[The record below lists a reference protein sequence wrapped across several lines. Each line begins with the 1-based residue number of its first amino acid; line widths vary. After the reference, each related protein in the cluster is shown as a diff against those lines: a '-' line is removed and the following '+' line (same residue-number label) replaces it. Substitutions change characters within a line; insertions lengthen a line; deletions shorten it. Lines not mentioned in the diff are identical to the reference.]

1 MISFGIDE
9 LIHQNPTWKTKS
21 IGLVTS
27 NAATTNTGILS
38 RTALVQAGFN
48 IVLLFS
54 PEHGITATAPDGEA
68 QQNSMDPITGI
79 PVVSLY
85 GSKRMPTP
93 QDLENIDIVLFD
105 IPDIGA
111 RFYTYLWTLTY
122 VLEAC
127 ALNKKECIVLDRPN
141 PVSGN
146 FDAAEGP
153 FMDDTTSSFIGRWNI
168 PIKHSCTLGELA
180 LYFNGTKN
188 IDANL
193 TVIPV
198 KNWDRDSFVSAWGI
212 NFVPTSPAIRNP
224 NSMLLYPGLCLLE
237 ATNISEGR
245 GSDYSF
251 ETAAAPWLQTSEIVS
266 FINQSFGDEIKATSI
281 SFTPTSGKYINTLC
295 KGIHFEVIDPAY
307 YKPVFFGLLLVY
319 MIRAKH
325 PQAFLWAPYKTAV
338 NPSGENHLDKL
349 LGINNAQNLFEL
361 PLPQFIANC
370 TKLTHCA
377 GWQEQ
382 VEPYLRYSF

>member
-9 LIHQNPTWKTKS
+9 IIHQNPAWKTKAL
-21 IGLVTS
+21 GLVTS
-27 NAATTNTGILS
+27 DAATTNTGILS
-38 RTALVQAGFN
+38 RTALLQAGFN

-54 PEHGITATAPDGEA
+54 PEHGISAKAPDGEA
-68 QQNSMDPITGI
+68 QQNGIDEITGLPI
-79 PVVSLY
+79 ISLY
-85 GSKRMPTP
+85 GNKSMPTA

-127 ALNKKECIVLDRPN
+127 AIHKKELIVLDRPN

-153 FMDDTTSSFIGRWNI
+153 FLEESSSSFIGRWNI

-180 LYFNGTKN
+180 LYFNNTKN
-188 IDANL
+188 IDASL
-193 TVIPV
+193 TVVTV
-198 KNWDRDSFVSAWGI
+198 KNWDRDDLATDWGT
-212 NFVPTSPAIRNP
+212 NFVATSPAIQSL

-245 GSDYSF
+245 GSQYSF
-251 ETAAAPWLQTSEIVS
+251 ETAAAPWLQTNEIIG
-266 FINQSFGDEIKATSI
+266 FINQSFGDEIKASGI
-281 SFTPTSGKYINTLC
+281 SFTPISGKYANTLC
-295 KGIHFEVIDPAY
+295 KGIHFEVIDPVY
-307 YKPVFFGLLLVY
+307 FKPVFFGLLLVY

-325 PQAFLWAPYKTAV
+325 PQAFVWAPYKTAV
-338 NPSGENHLDKL
+338 NPTGENHLDKL
-349 LGINNAQNLFEL
+349 LGINNAQNLFDL

-370 TKLTHCA
+370 TKLTHCS

-382 VEPYLRYSF
+382 MIPYLLY

>member
-21 IGLVTS
+21 NGLVTS

-38 RTALVQAGFN
+38 RIALVQAGFN

-146 FDAAEGP
+146 FERP
-153 FMDDTTSSFIGRWNI
+153 R
-168 PIKHSCTLGELA
+168 
-180 LYFNGTKN
+180 
-188 IDANL
+188 
-193 TVIPV
+193 IPV
-198 KNWDRDSFVSAWGI
+198 DHPSIKSAY
-212 NFVPTSPAIRNP
+212 FRFS
-224 NSMLLYPGLCLLE
+224 
-237 ATNISEGR
+237 
-245 GSDYSF
+245 
-251 ETAAAPWLQTSEIVS
+251 
-266 FINQSFGDEIKATSI
+266 
-281 SFTPTSGKYINTLC
+281 
-295 KGIHFEVIDPAY
+295 
-307 YKPVFFGLLLVY
+307 
-319 MIRAKH
+319 
-325 PQAFLWAPYKTAV
+325 
-338 NPSGENHLDKL
+338 
-349 LGINNAQNLFEL
+349 
-361 PLPQFIANC
+361 
-370 TKLTHCA
+370 
-377 GWQEQ
+377 
-382 VEPYLRYSF
+382 

>member
-9 LIHQNPTWKTKS
+9 ILIQNPAWKTKR

-27 NAATTNTGILS
+27 DAATTNTGILS
-38 RTALVQAGFN
+38 RTALLNAGFN

-54 PEHGITATAPDGEA
+54 PEHGISAKAPDGEA
-68 QQNSMDPITGI
+68 QQNGIDEITGLPI
-79 PVVSLY
+79 ISLY
-85 GSKRMPTP
+85 GNKSMPTA

-111 RFYTYLWTLTY
+111 RFYTYLWTLTS

-127 ALNKKECIVLDRPN
+127 ASNHKQLIVLDRPN

-146 FDAAEGP
+146 FDSSEGP
-153 FMDDTTSSFIGRWNI
+153 FLVDESSSFIGRWNI
-168 PIKHSCTLGELA
+168 PIKHSSTLGELA
-180 LYFNGTKN
+180 LYFNSTKN
-188 IDANL
+188 IGASL
-193 TVIPV
+193 TVVTV
-198 KNWDRDSFVSAWGI
+198 KNWDRDTFVTNWET
-212 NFVPTSPAIRNP
+212 NFVPTSPAIQNP

-245 GSDYSF
+245 GSQYSF
-251 ETAAAPWLQTSEIVS
+251 ETAAAPWMQTSEIIG
-266 FINQSFGDEIKATSI
+266 FINQSFGDEIKASAIT
-281 SFTPTSGKYINTLC
+281 FTPTSGKYINTLC

-307 YKPVFFGLLLVY
+307 CKPVFFGLLLLY
-319 MIRAKH
+319 IIRAKH
-325 PQAFLWAPYKTAV
+325 PEAFLWAPYKTAV

-349 LGINNAQNLFEL
+349 LGINNAQKLFEL

-377 GWQEQ
+377 GWPEQ
-382 VEPYLRYSF
+382 MIPYLLY

>member
-9 LIHQNPTWKTKS
+9 IIHQNPAWKTKR

-27 NAATTNTGILS
+27 DAATTNTGILS

-48 IVLLFS
+48 IECLFS
-54 PEHGITATAPDGEA
+54 PEHGISAKAPDGEA
-68 QQNSMDPITGI
+68 QQNGMDEITGLPI
-79 PVVSLY
+79 ISLY
-85 GSKRMPTP
+85 GNKYMPTA

-146 FDAAEGP
+146 FDSSEGP
-153 FMDDTTSSFIGRWNI
+153 FLEEESSSFIGRWNI
-168 PIKHSCTLGELA
+168 PIKHSATLGELA
-180 LYFNGTKN
+180 LYFNSTKN
-188 IDANL
+188 IGASL
-193 TVIPV
+193 TVVTV
-198 KNWDRDSFVSAWGI
+198 KNWDRDTFVTNWET
-212 NFVPTSPAIRNP
+212 NFVPTSPAIQNP

-245 GSDYSF
+245 GSQYSF
-251 ETAAAPWLQTSEIVS
+251 ETAAAPWLQTTEITS
-266 FINQSFGDEIKATSI
+266 FINQSFGDEIKASNI

-295 KGIHFEVIDPAY
+295 KGIHFEVIDPVY

-319 MIRAKH
+319 LIRAKH

-349 LGINNAQNLFEL
+349 LGINNAQKLFEL

-377 GWQEQ
+377 GWPEQ
-382 VEPYLRYSF
+382 MIPYLLY

>member
-9 LIHQNPTWKTKS
+9 IIHQNPSWKTKR

-27 NAATTNTGILS
+27 NAATTNNGALS
-38 RTALVQAGFN
+38 RTALLQAGFT
-48 IVLLFS
+48 IVCLFS

-68 QQNSMDPITGI
+68 QQNSMDPITGL

-85 GSKRMPTP
+85 GPRCMPTT
-93 QDLENIDIVLFD
+93 QDLENIEIVLFD

-127 ALNKKECIVLDRPN
+127 ANNQKECIVLDRPN

-153 FMDDTTSSFIGRWNI
+153 FLEGTTSSFIGRWNI
-168 PIKHSCTLGELA
+168 PIKHSSTLGELA
-180 LYFNGTKN
+180 LYFNGTKKMG
-188 IDANL
+188 ANL
-193 TVIPV
+193 IVIPV
-198 KNWDRDSFVSAWGI
+198 KNWDRDSFVSAWGTD
-212 NFVPTSPAIRNP
+212 FVPTSPAIQNP

-245 GSDYSF
+245 GSQYSF
-251 ETAAAPWLQTSEIVS
+251 ESAAAPWMQTNEITS
-266 FINQSFGDEIKATSI
+266 FINQSFGDEIKASGI
-281 SFTPTSGKYINTLC
+281 SFTPTSGKYANTLC

-307 YKPVFFGLLLVY
+307 CKPVFFGLLLLHI
-319 MIRAKH
+319 IRAKH
-325 PQAFLWAPYKTAV
+325 PQHFLWEPYKTAV
-338 NPSGENHLDKL
+338 NPNGENHLDKL
-349 LGINNAQNLFEL
+349 LGINNAQKLFDL
-361 PLPQFIANC
+361 PLPQFVATC
-370 TKLTHCA
+370 TKITHTPN
-377 GWQEQ
+377 WQEQ
-382 VEPYLRYSF
+382 MIPYLLY

>member
-9 LIHQNPTWKTKS
+9 IIHQNPAWKTKQ

-27 NAATTNTGILS
+27 DAATTNMGILS
-38 RTALVQAGFN
+38 RTALIQAGFN
-48 IVLLFS
+48 IVCLFS
-54 PEHGITATAPDGEA
+54 PEHGISAKAPDGEA
-68 QQNSMDPITGI
+68 QQNGIDEITGLPI
-79 PVVSLY
+79 ISLY
-85 GSKRMPTP
+85 GNKYMPSA

-127 ALNKKECIVLDRPN
+127 ALYHKQLIVLDRPN

-180 LYFNGTKN
+180 LYFNSIKN
-188 IDANL
+188 IGASL
-193 TVIPV
+193 TVVTV
-198 KNWDRDSFVSAWGI
+198 KNWDRDSFVTNWKT
-212 NFVPTSPAIRNP
+212 NFVPTSPAIQNS

-237 ATNISEGR
+237 ATNVSEGR
-245 GSDYSF
+245 GSQYSF
-251 ETAAAPWLQTSEIVS
+251 ECVAAPWLQTNEIVS
-266 FINQSFGDEIKATSI
+266 FINQSFSDEIKAHSI
-281 SFTPTSGKYINTLC
+281 SFTPTSGKYAHTVC
-295 KGIHFEVIDPAY
+295 KGIHFELIDPVY
-307 YKPVFFGLLLVY
+307 FKPVFFGLLVVY

-325 PQAFLWAPYKTAV
+325 PQHFLWAPYKTAV
-338 NPSGENHLDKL
+338 NPSGEDHLSKL
-349 LGINNAQNLFEL
+349 LGINDAPHLFEL
-361 PLPQFIANC
+361 ALPQFIARC
-370 TKLTHCA
+370 IKLTHCP
-377 GWQEQ
+377 GWQE
-382 VEPYLRYSF
+382 EIESYLRY

>member
-9 LIHQNPTWKTKS
+9 IIHQNPSWKTKR

-27 NAATTNTGILS
+27 NAATTNNGALS
-38 RTALVQAGFN
+38 RTALLQAGFT
-48 IVLLFS
+48 IVCLFS

-68 QQNSMDPITGI
+68 QQNSMDPITGL

-85 GSKRMPTP
+85 GPRCMPTT
-93 QDLENIDIVLFD
+93 QDLENIEIVLFD

-127 ALNKKECIVLDRPN
+127 ANNQKECIVLDRPN

-153 FMDDTTSSFIGRWNI
+153 FLEDTTSSFIGRWNI
-168 PIKHSCTLGELA
+168 PIKHSSTLGELA
-180 LYFNGTKN
+180 LYFNGTKKMG
-188 IDANL
+188 ANL
-193 TVIPV
+193 IVIPV
-198 KNWDRDSFVSAWGI
+198 KNWDRDSFVSAWGTD
-212 NFVPTSPAIRNP
+212 FVPTSPAIQNH

-245 GSDYSF
+245 GSQYSF
-251 ETAAAPWLQTSEIVS
+251 ETAAAPWMQTNEITS
-266 FINQSFGDEIKATSI
+266 FINQSFGDEIKASGI
-281 SFTPTSGKYINTLC
+281 SFTPTSGKYANTLC

-307 YKPVFFGLLLVY
+307 YKPVFFGLLLLHI
-319 MIRAKH
+319 IRAKH
-325 PQAFLWAPYKTAV
+325 PQHFLWEPYKTAV
-338 NPSGENHLDKL
+338 NPNGENHLDKL
-349 LGINNAQNLFEL
+349 LGINNAQKLFDL
-361 PLPQFIANC
+361 PLPQFVATC
-370 TKLTHCA
+370 TKITHTPN
-377 GWQEQ
+377 WQEQ
-382 VEPYLRYSF
+382 MIPYLLY

>member
-1 MISFGIDE
+1 MICFGVDE
-9 LIHQNPTWKTKS
+9 IILQNPAWKTKAL
-21 IGLVTS
+21 GLVTS
-27 NAATTNTGILS
+27 DAATTNTGILS
-38 RTALVQAGFN
+38 RTALLNAGFN

-54 PEHGITATAPDGEA
+54 PEHGISAKAPDGEA
-68 QQNSMDPITGI
+68 QQNGIDKITGLPI
-79 PVVSLY
+79 ISLY
-85 GSKRMPTP
+85 GNKSMPTA

-127 ALNKKECIVLDRPN
+127 ASNHKQLIVLDRPN

-153 FMDDTTSSFIGRWNI
+153 FLEEGSSSFIGRWNI

-180 LYFNGTKN
+180 LYFNNTKN
-188 IDANL
+188 IDASL
-193 TVIPV
+193 TVVTV
-198 KNWDRDSFVSAWGI
+198 KNWDRDDLATDWGT
-212 NFVPTSPAIRNP
+212 NFVATSPAIQNP

-245 GSDYSF
+245 GSQYSF
-251 ETAAAPWLQTSEIVS
+251 ETAAAPWLQTNEIIG
-266 FINQSFGDEIKATSI
+266 FINQSFGDEIKASSI
-281 SFTPTSGKYINTLC
+281 SITPISGKYAQTLC
-295 KGIHFEVIDPAY
+295 KGIHFEVIDPLF
-307 YKPVFFGLLLVY
+307 YKPVFFGLLLLY
-319 MIRAKH
+319 IIRAKK
-325 PQAFLWAPYKTAV
+325 PQHFMWAPYKTAV
-338 NPSGENHLDKL
+338 NPSGIDHLSKL
-349 LGINNAQNLFEL
+349 LGIPNAQQLFEL

-382 VEPYLRYSF
+382 MIPYLLY

>member
-1 MISFGIDE
+1 MICFGVDE
-9 LIHQNPTWKTKS
+9 IILQNPAWKTKR

-27 NAATTNTGILS
+27 DAATTNTGILS
-38 RTALVQAGFN
+38 RTALLNAGFN

-54 PEHGITATAPDGEA
+54 PEHGISAKAPDGEA
-68 QQNSMDPITGI
+68 QQNGIDEITGLPI
-79 PVVSLY
+79 ISLY
-85 GSKRMPTP
+85 GNKSMPTA

-127 ALNKKECIVLDRPN
+127 ASNHKQLIVLDRPN

-146 FDAAEGP
+146 FDSAEGP
-153 FMDDTTSSFIGRWNI
+153 FLEVESSSFIGRWNI

-180 LYFNGTKN
+180 LYFNSTKN
-188 IDANL
+188 IGANL
-193 TVIPV
+193 TVV
-198 KNWDRDSFVSAWGI
+198 TLKNWERDSFVTNWQTD
-212 NFVPTSPAIRNP
+212 FVPTSPAIQNP

-245 GSDYSF
+245 GSQYSF
-251 ETAAAPWLQTSEIVS
+251 ETAAAPWLQTNEIVS
-266 FINQSFGDEIKATSI
+266 FINQSFGDEIKASAIT
-281 SFTPTSGKYINTLC
+281 FTPTSGKYAHTIC
-295 KGIHFEVIDPAY
+295 KGIHFEVIDPLF
-307 YKPVFFGLLLVY
+307 YKPVFFGLLLLY
-319 MIRAKH
+319 IIRAKH
-325 PQAFLWAPYKTAV
+325 PEAFLWAPYKTAV

-349 LGINNAQNLFEL
+349 LGINNAQKLFEL

-377 GWQEQ
+377 GWPEQ
-382 VEPYLRYSF
+382 MIPYLLY

>member
-9 LIHQNPTWKTKS
+9 IIHQNPSWKTKR

-27 NAATTNTGILS
+27 NAATTNNGALS
-38 RTALVQAGFN
+38 RTALLQAGFN

-68 QQNSMDPITGI
+68 QQNSIDPITGLS
-79 PVVSLY
+79 VVSLY
-85 GSKRMPTP
+85 GPRCMPTT
-93 QDLENIDIVLFD
+93 QDLENIEIVLFD

-153 FMDDTTSSFIGRWNI
+153 FLEDTTSSFIGRWNI

-180 LYFNGTKN
+180 LYFNGTKKLS
-188 IDANL
+188 ANL

-198 KNWDRDSFVSAWGI
+198 KNWDRDSFVSAWGTD
-212 NFVPTSPAIRNP
+212 FVATSPAIQNH

-245 GSDYSF
+245 GSQYSF
-251 ETAAAPWLQTSEIVS
+251 ETAAAPWMQTNEITS
-266 FINQSFGDEIKATSI
+266 FINQSFGDEIKASGI
-281 SFTPTSGKYINTLC
+281 SFTPTSGKYANTLC

-307 YKPVFFGLLLVY
+307 YKPVFFGLLLLHI
-319 MIRAKH
+319 IRAKH
-325 PQAFLWAPYKTAV
+325 PQHFLWEPYKTAV
-338 NPSGENHLDKL
+338 NPNGENHLDKL
-349 LGINNAQNLFEL
+349 LGINNAQKLFDL
-361 PLPQFIANC
+361 TLPQFVATC
-370 TKLTHCA
+370 TKITHTPN
-377 GWQEQ
+377 WQEQ
-382 VEPYLRYSF
+382 MIPYLLY

>member
-9 LIHQNPTWKTKS
+9 IIHQNPSWKTKR

-27 NAATTNTGILS
+27 NAATTNNGALS
-38 RTALVQAGFN
+38 RTALLQAGFN

-68 QQNSMDPITGI
+68 QQNSIDPITGLS
-79 PVVSLY
+79 VVSLY
-85 GSKRMPTP
+85 GPRCMPTT
-93 QDLENIDIVLFD
+93 QDLENIEIVLFD

-153 FMDDTTSSFIGRWNI
+153 FLEDTTSSFIGRWNI

-180 LYFNGTKN
+180 LYFNGTKKLS
-188 IDANL
+188 ANL

-198 KNWDRDSFVSAWGI
+198 KNWDRDSFVSAWGTD
-212 NFVPTSPAIRNP
+212 FVATSPAIQNH

-245 GSDYSF
+245 GSQYSF
-251 ETAAAPWLQTSEIVS
+251 ETAAAPWMQTNEITS
-266 FINQSFGDEIKATSI
+266 FINQSFGDEIKASGI
-281 SFTPTSGKYINTLC
+281 SFTPTSGKYANTLC

-307 YKPVFFGLLLVY
+307 YKPVFFGLLLLHI
-319 MIRAKH
+319 IRAKH
-325 PQAFLWAPYKTAV
+325 PQHFLWEPYKTAV

-349 LGINNAQNLFEL
+349 LGINNAQKLFDL
-361 PLPQFIANC
+361 TLPQFVATC
-370 TKLTHCA
+370 TKITHTPN
-377 GWQEQ
+377 WQEQ
-382 VEPYLRYSF
+382 MIPYLLY

>member
-9 LIHQNPTWKTKS
+9 IIHQNPAWKTKR

-27 NAATTNTGILS
+27 NVATTNNGTLS
-38 RTALVQAGFN
+38 RTALLQAGFN
-48 IVLLFS
+48 IVILFS
-54 PEHGITATAPDGEA
+54 PEHGITASAPDGEA

-93 QDLENIDIVLFD
+93 QNLENIDIVLFD

-127 ALNKKECIVLDRPN
+127 ALYHKQLIVLDRPN

-180 LYFNGTKN
+180 LYFNSTKN
-188 IDANL
+188 IGANL
-193 TVIPV
+193 TVV
-198 KNWDRDSFVSAWGI
+198 TLKNWERDSFVTNWQTD
-212 NFVPTSPAIRNP
+212 FVPTSPAIQNP

-245 GSDYSF
+245 GSQYSF
-251 ETAAAPWLQTSEIVS
+251 ETAAAPWLQTNEIVS
-266 FINQSFGDEIKATSI
+266 FINQSFGDEIKASAIT
-281 SFTPTSGKYINTLC
+281 FTPTSGKYTNMIC

-307 YKPVFFGLLLVY
+307 CKPVFFGLLLLY
-319 MIRAKH
+319 IIRAKH

-338 NPSGENHLDKL
+338 NPSGKNHLDKL
-349 LGINNAQNLFEL
+349 LGINNAQKLFEL

-377 GWQEQ
+377 GWPEQ
-382 VEPYLRYSF
+382 MIPYLLY

>member
-9 LIHQNPTWKTKS
+9 IIHQNPSWKTKR

-27 NAATTNTGILS
+27 NAATTNNGALS
-38 RTALVQAGFN
+38 RTALLQAGFT
-48 IVLLFS
+48 IVCLFS

-68 QQNSMDPITGI
+68 QQNSMDPITGL

-85 GSKRMPTP
+85 GPRCMPTT
-93 QDLENIDIVLFD
+93 QDLENIEIVLFD

-127 ALNKKECIVLDRPN
+127 ANNQKECIVLDRPN

-153 FMDDTTSSFIGRWNI
+153 FLEGTTSSFIGRWNI
-168 PIKHSCTLGELA
+168 PIKHSSTLGELA
-180 LYFNGTKN
+180 LYFNGTKKMG
-188 IDANL
+188 ANL
-193 TVIPV
+193 IVIPV
-198 KNWDRDSFVSAWGI
+198 KNWDRDSFVSAWGTD
-212 NFVPTSPAIRNP
+212 FVPTSPAIQNP

-245 GSDYSF
+245 GSQYSF
-251 ETAAAPWLQTSEIVS
+251 ETAAAPWMQTNEITS
-266 FINQSFGDEIKATSI
+266 FINQSFGDEIKASGI
-281 SFTPTSGKYINTLC
+281 SFTPTSGKYANTLC

-307 YKPVFFGLLLVY
+307 YKPVFFGLLLLHI
-319 MIRAKH
+319 IRAKH
-325 PQAFLWAPYKTAV
+325 PQHFLWEPYKTAV

-349 LGINNAQNLFEL
+349 LGINNAQKLFDL
-361 PLPQFIANC
+361 PLPQFVATC
-370 TKLTHCA
+370 TKITHTPN
-377 GWQEQ
+377 WQEQ
-382 VEPYLRYSF
+382 MIPYLLY

>member
-1 MISFGIDE
+1 MICFGVDE
-9 LIHQNPTWKTKS
+9 IILQNPAWKTKR

-27 NAATTNTGILS
+27 DAATTNTGILS
-38 RTALVQAGFN
+38 RTALLNAGFN

-54 PEHGITATAPDGEA
+54 PEHGISAKAPDGEA
-68 QQNSMDPITGI
+68 QQNGIDEITGLPI
-79 PVVSLY
+79 ISLY
-85 GSKRMPTP
+85 GNKSMPTAE
-93 QDLENIDIVLFD
+93 DLENIDLLLFD

-127 ALNKKECIVLDRPN
+127 AIHKKELIVLDRPN

-146 FDAAEGP
+146 FDSAEGP
-153 FMDDTTSSFIGRWNI
+153 FLEVESSSFIGRWNI

-180 LYFNGTKN
+180 LYFNNKKN
-188 IDANL
+188 IDASL
-193 TVIPV
+193 TVVTV
-198 KNWDRDSFVSAWGI
+198 KNWDRDTYVTNWET
-212 NFVPTSPAIRNP
+212 NFVPTSPAIQNP

-237 ATNISEGR
+237 ATNLSEGR
-245 GSDYSF
+245 GSQYSF
-251 ETAAAPWLQTSEIVS
+251 ETAAAPWLQTNEIIG
-266 FINQSFGDEIKATSI
+266 FINQSFGDEIKASSI
-281 SFTPTSGKYINTLC
+281 SITPTSGKYAQTLC
-295 KGIHFEVIDPAY
+295 KGIHFEVIDPLF
-307 YKPVFFGLLLVY
+307 YKPVFFGLLLLY
-319 MIRAKH
+319 IIRAKH

-338 NPSGENHLDKL
+338 NPSGKNHLDKL
-349 LGINNAQNLFEL
+349 LGINNAQKLFEL

-382 VEPYLRYSF
+382 MIPYLLY

>member
-9 LIHQNPTWKTKS
+9 IIHQNPSWKTKR

-27 NAATTNTGILS
+27 NAATTNNGALS
-38 RTALVQAGFN
+38 RTALLQAGFN

-68 QQNSMDPITGI
+68 QQNSIDPITGLS
-79 PVVSLY
+79 VVSLY
-85 GSKRMPTP
+85 GPRCMPTT
-93 QDLENIDIVLFD
+93 QDLENIEIVLFD

-153 FMDDTTSSFIGRWNI
+153 FLEDTTSSFIGRWNI

-180 LYFNGTKN
+180 LYFNGTKKLGT
-188 IDANL
+188 NL

-198 KNWDRDSFVSAWGI
+198 KNWDRDSFVSAWGTD
-212 NFVPTSPAIRNP
+212 FVATSPAIQNH

-245 GSDYSF
+245 GSQYSF
-251 ETAAAPWLQTSEIVS
+251 ETAAAPWMQTNEITS
-266 FINQSFGDEIKATSI
+266 FINQSFGDEIKASGI
-281 SFTPTSGKYINTLC
+281 SFTPTSGKYANTLC

-307 YKPVFFGLLLVY
+307 YKPVFFGLLLLHI
-319 MIRAKH
+319 IRAKH
-325 PQAFLWAPYKTAV
+325 PQHFLWEPYKTAV
-338 NPSGENHLDKL
+338 NPNGENHLDKL
-349 LGINNAQNLFEL
+349 LGINNAQKLFDL
-361 PLPQFIANC
+361 PLPQFVATC
-370 TKLTHCA
+370 TKITHTPN
-377 GWQEQ
+377 WQEQ
-382 VEPYLRYSF
+382 MIPYLLY

>member
-9 LIHQNPTWKTKS
+9 LIHQNPTWKTKAL
-21 IGLVTS
+21 GLVTS

-68 QQNSMDPITGI
+68 QQNSMDTITGLPI
-79 PVVSLY
+79 ISLY
-85 GSKRMPTP
+85 GNKSMPTA

-127 ALNKKECIVLDRPN
+127 ALNKKELIVLDRPN

-153 FMDDTTSSFIGRWNI
+153 LLEDTTSSFIGRWNI
-168 PIKHSCTLGELA
+168 PIKHSATLGELA
-180 LYFNGTKN
+180 LYFNSTKN
-188 IDANL
+188 IGANL
-193 TVIPV
+193 TVVPV
-198 KNWDRDSFVSAWGI
+198 KNWDRDSFVTNWQT
-212 NFVPTSPAIRNP
+212 NFVPTSPAIHSP
-224 NSMLLYPGLCLLE
+224 NSMYLYPGLCLLE

-245 GSDYSF
+245 GSQYSF
-251 ETAAAPWLQTSEIVS
+251 ETAAAPWLQTNEIVS
-266 FINQSFGDEIKATSI
+266 FINQSFGDEIKASAIT
-281 SFTPTSGKYINTLC
+281 FTPTSGKYANTIC

-307 YKPVFFGLLLVY
+307 CKPVFFGLLLVY

-325 PQAFLWAPYKTAV
+325 PQAFVWAPYKTAV
-338 NPSGENHLDKL
+338 NPTGENHLDKL
-349 LGINNAQNLFEL
+349 LGINNAQKLFDL
-361 PLPQFIANC
+361 RLPQFIANC
-370 TKLTHCA
+370 TKLTQCS

-382 VEPYLRYSF
+382 MSSYLLY

>member
-1 MISFGIDE
+1 MICFGVDE
-9 LIHQNPTWKTKS
+9 IILQNPAWKTKR

-27 NAATTNTGILS
+27 DAATTNTGILS
-38 RTALVQAGFN
+38 RTALLNAGFN

-54 PEHGITATAPDGEA
+54 PEHGISAKAPDGEA
-68 QQNSMDPITGI
+68 QQNGIDEITGLPI
-79 PVVSLY
+79 ISLY
-85 GSKRMPTP
+85 GNKSMPTAE
-93 QDLENIDIVLFD
+93 DLENIDLLLFD

-127 ALNKKECIVLDRPN
+127 AIHKKELIVLDRPN

-153 FMDDTTSSFIGRWNI
+153 FLEEGSSSFIGRWNI

-180 LYFNGTKN
+180 LYFNNKKN
-188 IDANL
+188 IDASL
-193 TVIPV
+193 TVVTV
-198 KNWDRDSFVSAWGI
+198 KNWDRDDLATDWGT
-212 NFVPTSPAIRNP
+212 NFVATSPAIQNP

-237 ATNISEGR
+237 ATNLSEGR
-245 GSDYSF
+245 GSQYSF
-251 ETAAAPWLQTSEIVS
+251 ETAAAPWLQTNEIIG
-266 FINQSFGDEIKATSI
+266 FINQSFGDEIKASSI
-281 SFTPTSGKYINTLC
+281 SITPISGKYAQTLC
-295 KGIHFEVIDPAY
+295 KGIHFEVIDPLF
-307 YKPVFFGLLLVY
+307 YKPVFFGLLLLY
-319 MIRAKH
+319 IIRAKH

-349 LGINNAQNLFEL
+349 LGINNAQKLFEL

-377 GWQEQ
+377 GWPEQ
-382 VEPYLRYSF
+382 MIPYLLY

>member
-9 LIHQNPTWKTKS
+9 IIHQNPAWKTKR

-27 NAATTNTGILS
+27 NVATTNNGTLS
-38 RTALVQAGFN
+38 RTALLQAGFN
-48 IVLLFS
+48 IVILFS
-54 PEHGITATAPDGEA
+54 PEHGITASAPDGEA

-93 QDLENIDIVLFD
+93 QNLENIDIVLFD

-153 FMDDTTSSFIGRWNI
+153 FMDDITSSFIGRWNI
-168 PIKHSCTLGELA
+168 PIKHSSTLGELA

-188 IDANL
+188 IGANL
-193 TVIPV
+193 TVVPV
-198 KNWDRDSFVSAWGI
+198 KNWDRDSFVTDWET
-212 NFVPTSPAIRNP
+212 NFVPTSPAIQNS
-224 NSMLLYPGLCLLE
+224 NSMLMYPGLCLLE

-245 GSDYSF
+245 GSVYSF

-266 FINQSFGDEIKATSI
+266 FINQSFGDEIKANTI
-281 SFTPTSGKYINTLC
+281 SFTPTSGKYANTLC

-307 YKPVFFGLLLVY
+307 CKPMFFGLLLLY
-319 MIRAKH
+319 IIRAKH
-325 PQAFLWAPYKTAV
+325 PQQFMWETYKTAV

-349 LGINNAQNLFEL
+349 LGINNAQKLFDL
-361 PLPQFIANC
+361 PLPQFVATC
-370 TKLTHCA
+370 TKITHTPN
-377 GWQEQ
+377 WQEQ
-382 VEPYLRYSF
+382 MIPYLLY

>member
-1 MISFGIDE
+1 MICFGIDE
-9 LIHQNPTWKTKS
+9 LIHQNPTWKTKR

-27 NAATTNTGILS
+27 NAATTNTGLLS

-48 IVLLFS
+48 IVILFS
-54 PEHGITATAPDGEA
+54 PEHGITASAPDGEA

-93 QDLENIDIVLFD
+93 QNLENIDIVLFD

-153 FMDDTTSSFIGRWNI
+153 FMDDITSSFIGRWNI
-168 PIKHSCTLGELA
+168 PIKHSSTLGELA

-188 IDANL
+188 IGANL
-193 TVIPV
+193 TVVPV
-198 KNWDRDSFVSAWGI
+198 KNWDRDSFVTDWET
-212 NFVPTSPAIRNP
+212 NFVPTSPAIQNS
-224 NSMLLYPGLCLLE
+224 NSMLMYPGLCLLE

-245 GSDYSF
+245 GSVYSF

-266 FINQSFGDEIKATSI
+266 FINQSFGDEIKANTI
-281 SFTPTSGKYINTLC
+281 SFTPTSGKYANTLC

-307 YKPVFFGLLLVY
+307 YKPMFFGLLLLY
-319 MIRAKH
+319 IIRAKH
-325 PQAFLWAPYKTAV
+325 PQQFMWETYKTAV

-349 LGINNAQNLFEL
+349 LGINNAQKLFDL
-361 PLPQFIANC
+361 PLPQFVATC
-370 TKLTHCA
+370 TKITHTPN
-377 GWQEQ
+377 WQEQ
-382 VEPYLRYSF
+382 MIPYLLY

>member
-9 LIHQNPTWKTKS
+9 IIHQNPGWKTKQL
-21 IGLVTS
+21 GFVTS
-27 NAATTNTGILS
+27 DAATTNMGILS
-38 RTALVQAGFN
+38 RTALIQAGFN
-48 IVLLFS
+48 IVCLFS
-54 PEHGITATAPDGEA
+54 PEHGISAKAPDGEA
-68 QQNSMDPITGI
+68 QQNGIDEITGLPI
-79 PVVSLY
+79 ISLY
-85 GSKRMPTP
+85 GNKYMPSA

-127 ALNKKECIVLDRPN
+127 ALYHKQLIVLDRPN

-146 FDAAEGP
+146 FDSSEGP
-153 FMDDTTSSFIGRWNI
+153 FLEVESSSFIGRWNI
-168 PIKHSCTLGELA
+168 PIKHSATLGELA
-180 LYFNGTKN
+180 LYFNSTKN
-188 IDANL
+188 IGANL
-193 TVIPV
+193 TVVTV
-198 KNWDRDSFVSAWGI
+198 KNWDRDSFVKNWQTD
-212 NFVPTSPAIRNP
+212 FVPTSPAIQNP

-245 GSDYSF
+245 GSQYSF
-251 ETAAAPWLQTSEIVS
+251 ETAAAPWMQTSEIIG
-266 FINQSFGDEIKATSI
+266 FINQSFGDEIKASSI
-281 SFTPTSGKYINTLC
+281 SFTPTSGKYAYTIC

-307 YKPVFFGLLLVY
+307 CKPVFFGLLLLY
-319 MIRAKH
+319 IIRAKH

-349 LGINNAQNLFEL
+349 LGINNAQKLFEL

-382 VEPYLRYSF
+382 MIPYLLY

>member
-1 MISFGIDE
+1 MICFGIDE
-9 LIHQNPTWKTKS
+9 IIHQNPAWKTKQ

-27 NAATTNTGILS
+27 DAATTNTGILS

-48 IVLLFS
+48 IVCLFS
-54 PEHGITATAPDGEA
+54 PEHGISAKAPDGEA
-68 QQNSMDPITGI
+68 QQNGMDKITDLPII
-79 PVVSLY
+79 SLY
-85 GSKRMPTP
+85 GNKYMPTA

-127 ALNKKECIVLDRPN
+127 ATNHKQLIVLDRPN

-146 FDAAEGP
+146 FDSSEGP
-153 FMDDTTSSFIGRWNI
+153 FLEDESSSFIGRWNI
-168 PIKHSCTLGELA
+168 PIKHSSTLGELA
-180 LYFNGTKN
+180 LYFNSTKN
-188 IDANL
+188 IGASL
-193 TVIPV
+193 TVVPV
-198 KNWDRDSFVSAWGI
+198 KNWDRDSFVTNWET
-212 NFVPTSPAIRNP
+212 NFVPTSPAIQNP

-245 GSDYSF
+245 GSDFSF

-281 SFTPTSGKYINTLC
+281 SFTPASGKYINTLC
-295 KGIHFEVIDPAY
+295 KGIHFEVIDPVY
-307 YKPVFFGLLLVY
+307 YKPVFFSLLLVY
-319 MIRAKH
+319 LIRAKH

-349 LGINNAQNLFEL
+349 LGINNAQKLFEL

-377 GWQEQ
+377 GWPEQ
-382 VEPYLRYSF
+382 MIPYLLH

>member
-1 MISFGIDE
+1 MICFGVDE
-9 LIHQNPTWKTKS
+9 IILQNPAWKTKAL
-21 IGLVTS
+21 GLVTS
-27 NAATTNTGILS
+27 DAATTNTGILS
-38 RTALVQAGFN
+38 RTALLQAGFN

-54 PEHGITATAPDGEA
+54 PEHGISAKAPDGEA
-68 QQNSMDPITGI
+68 QQNGIDEITGLPI
-79 PVVSLY
+79 ISLY
-85 GSKRMPTP
+85 GNKSMPTA

-153 FMDDTTSSFIGRWNI
+153 FMDDITSSFIGRWNI
-168 PIKHSCTLGELA
+168 PIKHSSTLGELA

-188 IDANL
+188 IGANL
-193 TVIPV
+193 TVVPV
-198 KNWDRDSFVSAWGI
+198 KNWDRDSFVTDWET
-212 NFVPTSPAIRNP
+212 NFVPTSPAIQNS
-224 NSMLLYPGLCLLE
+224 NSMLMYPGLCLLE

-245 GSDYSF
+245 GSVYSF

-266 FINQSFGDEIKATSI
+266 FINQSFGDEIKANTI
-281 SFTPTSGKYINTLC
+281 SFTPTSGKYANTLC

-307 YKPVFFGLLLVY
+307 CKPMFFGLLLLY
-319 MIRAKH
+319 IIRAKH
-325 PQAFLWAPYKTAV
+325 PQQFMWETYKTAV

-349 LGINNAQNLFEL
+349 LGINNAQKLFDL
-361 PLPQFIANC
+361 PLPQFVATC
-370 TKLTHCA
+370 TKITHTPN
-377 GWQEQ
+377 WQEQ
-382 VEPYLRYSF
+382 MIPYLLY

>member
-9 LIHQNPTWKTKS
+9 IIHQNPSWKTKR

-27 NAATTNTGILS
+27 NAATTNNGALS
-38 RTALVQAGFN
+38 RTALLQAGFT
-48 IVLLFS
+48 IVCLFS

-68 QQNSMDPITGI
+68 QQNSMDPITGL

-85 GSKRMPTP
+85 GPRCMPTT
-93 QDLENIDIVLFD
+93 QDLENIEIVLFD

-127 ALNKKECIVLDRPN
+127 ANNQKECIVLDRPN

-153 FMDDTTSSFIGRWNI
+153 FLEDTTSSFIGRWNI

-180 LYFNGTKN
+180 LYFNGTKKLGT
-188 IDANL
+188 NL

-198 KNWDRDSFVSAWGI
+198 KNWDRDSFVSAWGTD
-212 NFVPTSPAIRNP
+212 FVPTSPAIQNH

-245 GSDYSF
+245 GSQYSF
-251 ETAAAPWLQTSEIVS
+251 ETAAAPWMQTNEITS
-266 FINQSFGDEIKATSI
+266 FINQSFGDEIKASGI
-281 SFTPTSGKYINTLC
+281 SFTPTSGKYANTLC

-307 YKPVFFGLLLVY
+307 YKPVFFGLLLLHI
-319 MIRAKH
+319 IRAKH
-325 PQAFLWAPYKTAV
+325 PQHFLWEPYKTAV
-338 NPSGENHLDKL
+338 NPNGENHLDKL
-349 LGINNAQNLFEL
+349 LGINNAQKLFDL
-361 PLPQFIANC
+361 PLPQFVATC
-370 TKLTHCA
+370 TKITHTPN
-377 GWQEQ
+377 WQEQ
-382 VEPYLRYSF
+382 MIPYLLY